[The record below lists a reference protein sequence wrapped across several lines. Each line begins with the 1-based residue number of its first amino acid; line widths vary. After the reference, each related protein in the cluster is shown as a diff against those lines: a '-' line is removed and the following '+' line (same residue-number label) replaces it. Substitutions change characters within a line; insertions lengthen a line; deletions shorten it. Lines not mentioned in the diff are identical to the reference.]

1 MVFIDPNKSDHLL
14 VTHSFWRWWWRTPT
28 TWHSLILWHSFFY
41 WIPREIHYFFLFCR
55 FLCDGEVAH
64 PRRSRKITQLPK
76 KTKHENTIHLHDYGF
91 QMFRVFVCCCW
102 NSGWDGLF
110 SSVWKFCLVSLRRK
124 YNIYNIYIY
133 YMRCASF
140 RLCWT
145 RDPMVCNLQAFIISS
160 VFAGLPNL
168 VWQLYLGVMFTP
180 IPGETIQFEEY
191 FSNGLNP
198 HLIIYIYIYFFV
210 GGVQTYQGTA
220 LILVCVFCVGCM
232 ASRVWL
238 AWSLPGYQHHS
249 CAHSWLPSGV
259 VGRMK
264 RVEFDGVCVVRYQ
277 VYIIDLSISLLK
289 ICLTG
294 LWFQICFYFHPY
306 LGKISMLTHIFSN
319 GLKPPPS

>member
-28 TWHSLILWHSFFY
+28 TWHSLILWHYFFY
-41 WIPREIHYFFLFCR
+41 WIPREIRYFFLFCR

-76 KTKHENTIHLHDYGF
+76 KAKRENTIHLHDYGF
-91 QMFRVFVCCCW
+91 QMFRVLYVVVGIPDGMDYFQVFGNFVWCPLEE
-102 NSGWDGLF
+102 NT
-110 SSVWKFCLVSLRRK
+110 
-124 YNIYNIYIY
+124 IYNIYIY

-168 VWQLYLGVMFTP
+168 VRQLYLGVMFTP

-198 HLIIYIYIYFFV
+198 HLIIYIYIFLW
-210 GGVQTYQGTA
+210 GG
-220 LILVCVFCVGCM
+220 F
-232 ASRVWL
+232 
-238 AWSLPGYQHHS
+238 
-249 CAHSWLPSGV
+249 
-259 VGRMK
+259 K
-264 RVEFDGVCVVRYQ
+264 
-277 VYIIDLSISLLK
+277 
-289 ICLTG
+289 
-294 LWFQICFYFHPY
+294 
-306 LGKISMLTHIFSN
+306 HIKE
-319 GLKPPPS
+319 LH